1 MLAGLLLGV
10 VNAIVRP
17 FALLLSLPAL
27 LLTLG
32 LFLLVINAAMLGL
45 VALMLPGFHIAGFWT
60 AVGGAIIV
68 SIVSWIGSWFIG
80 SRGRVEIIR
89 HNDSTMGR
97 PLQPQPAV
105 DGSFCWSSSRRF
117 TSFCGQLTSATPANM
132 TAMPMSWFAPN
143 CSSRNHQPSTAAI
156 AGFT

>member
-1 MLAGLLLGV
+1 MAGFILRGLIAALGLWAATEMLDGFIITSAWTLVGAGLLLGI

-45 VALMLPGFHIAGFWT
+45 VALMLPGFKIAGFWT
-60 AVGGAIIV
+60 AVGGALIV
-68 SIVSWIGSWFIG
+68 SLVSWVGSWFIG

-89 HNDSTMGR
+89 HKG
-97 PLQPQPAV
+97 P
-105 DGSFCWSSSRRF
+105 
-117 TSFCGQLTSATPANM
+117 
-132 TAMPMSWFAPN
+132 
-143 CSSRNHQPSTAAI
+143 
-156 AGFT
+156 